1 MSERVARIGE
11 AGRLVIPAEFRERL
25 GLVPGS
31 EVVLRLDDAG
41 LHLQSRQQAIAHA
54 QALVRRHVPAER
66 DLVTELLADRRRE
79 STE

>member
-31 EVVLRLDDAG
+31 EVVLRLDETG

-54 QALVRRHVPAER
+54 QSLVRRHVPQER
-66 DLVTELLADRRRE
+66 DLVDELVRDRRRE
-79 STE
+79 SAE